1 MSDKNFYRKLLQ
13 LVNTPW
19 ILDDLNSYIDFR
31 ISVLHKEMEIEPLDR
46 RVRELQGA
54 ISELR
59 KLKQLRDII
68 REKAEQYELTW

>member
-1 MSDKNFYRKLLQ
+1 MSDKNTFRKLLQ

-31 ISVLHKEMEIEPLDR
+31 ISVLHKEMEVEPLDR

-68 REKAEQYELTW
+68 REKAE